1 MSVCAYLC
9 IGCSEIRRHD
19 IDDASEL
26 SRLTDYLSEVG
37 ITMYLMGNRDKIYYD
52 DIMNTKA
59 VMMASVDDITYRP
72 MRDSTSTQRR
82 QQYWKR
88 LPMFSQR
95 WRIYLSRVILIITR
109 RHGSPTTSASMKR
122 NVKRYLQTSASL
134 ILIEIIVGIRL
145 DEDTTQHFGNSAF
158 HG

>member
-1 MSVCAYLC
+1 MMMSVRMAAQRCAQVICIMMSVCAYLC
-9 IGCSEIRRHD
+9 IGCSEMRRHD

-59 VMMASVDDITYRP
+59 AMMASVDDMNMTYRP

-82 QQYWKR
+82 
-88 LPMFSQR
+88 
-95 WRIYLSRVILIITR
+95 
-109 RHGSPTTSASMKR
+109 
-122 NVKRYLQTSASL
+122 
-134 ILIEIIVGIRL
+134 
-145 DEDTTQHFGNSAF
+145 
-158 HG
+158 

>member
-1 MSVCAYLC
+1 MHHDECACVHIYAPAAQRCAEVICIMMSVCAYLC

-59 VMMASVDDITYRP
+59 AMMASVDDITYRP

-82 QQYWKR
+82 QQY
-88 LPMFSQR
+88 
-95 WRIYLSRVILIITR
+95 
-109 RHGSPTTSASMKR
+109 
-122 NVKRYLQTSASL
+122 
-134 ILIEIIVGIRL
+134 
-145 DEDTTQHFGNSAF
+145 
-158 HG
+158 

>member
-1 MSVCAYLC
+1 MIYIMMSVCAYLC

-82 QQYWKR
+82 QQY
-88 LPMFSQR
+88 
-95 WRIYLSRVILIITR
+95 
-109 RHGSPTTSASMKR
+109 
-122 NVKRYLQTSASL
+122 
-134 ILIEIIVGIRL
+134 
-145 DEDTTQHFGNSAF
+145 
-158 HG
+158 